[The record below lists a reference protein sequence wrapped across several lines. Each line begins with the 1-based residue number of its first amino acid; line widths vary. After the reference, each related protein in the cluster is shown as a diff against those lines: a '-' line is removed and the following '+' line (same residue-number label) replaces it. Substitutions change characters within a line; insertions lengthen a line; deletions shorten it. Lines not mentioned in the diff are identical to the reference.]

1 MANGTCRTPKKRA
14 NFLEA
19 LSECGNIKKSAKIA
33 KIGRQTAYRWRRTD
47 EDFAKAW
54 DEALELG
61 IDALEDEAMR
71 RAVDGYLK
79 PVFHGGKQVGSVRE
93 YSDTLLIFLLKGRR
107 PERYAERRNV
117 KLSGALEVERENPRD
132 EVDAMIAALREEE
145 ANDAAGHPDAH
156 GGFRACSKVGRG
168 A

>member
-1 MANGTCRTPKKRA
+1 MANRTSRTPKKRA
-14 NFLEA
+14 DFLEA
-19 LSECGNIKKSAKIA
+19 LSECGNIKKSAKKT
-33 KIGRQTAYRWRRTD
+33 KISRDTVYRWRRED
-47 EDFAKAW
+47 EEFAKAW

-79 PVFHGGKQVGSVRE
+79 PVFHGGKKVGSVRE

-117 KLSGALEVERENPRD
+117 KWNGAPAIERPSPQD

-145 ANDAAGHPDAH
+145 ANDAA
-156 GGFRACSKVGRG
+156 
-168 A
+168 